1 MHFRG
6 HELKDSDNNNVKL
19 IYPCCAGTV
28 VPLEKLSNDAF
39 SSLVLGDGFGL
50 FPDTGELTA
59 PADVSV
65 KDVSND
71 KKNLT
76 LKTEDG
82 LIMIISVDAGN
93 KNIGFSAECL
103 VKPGQKVKLGEPIFK
118 LDSPDPQSAAVAL
131 VITNSETLPSFNII
145 YGEVSEASQPVMII
159 RMK

>member
-50 FPDTGELTA
+50 FPDTAELTA
-59 PADVSV
+59 PADASV
-65 KDVSND
+65 RDVSSD

-82 LIMIISVDAGN
+82 LIMIISVDAGSDDN
-93 KNIGFSAECL
+93 SFNSECL
-103 VKPGQKVKLGEPIFK
+103 VKPGQNLKLGEPIFR
-118 LDSPDPQSAAVAL
+118 LDSPDPHSAAVAL

-145 YGEVSEASQPVMII
+145 YGDVAEASQPVMII